1 MPEEAD
7 LSVPKSRSKVA
18 HPYNEKLTNRDPD
31 NLEKVVP
38 SGGISLA
45 RHHII
50 PFAHLIAFWN
60 KVIEEEYN
68 TPSPPPVALKEKLQD
83 LVRSVFKKCKD
94 YPDIAYGVDSF
105 KGFVDKFC
113 ASDYVHSKGSPPPD
127 GRYKMPRIFAWLPV
141 NIFVG
146 PDGINHRYGE
156 PKAGFE
162 CHCSPI
168 ITAENFKSCFA
179 AFTSLERYL
188 KHPAAKSDGERFI
201 EKYIELVEKRVEIWP
216 LVKKNWVKHPTKPL
230 RYGIHGAPVPVRVEE
245 FGEFIQATYS
255 WAGDRVEIGDK
266 AIELDVWYDEGG
278 YRRLRGSATDIAIGE
293 LIEWIDAQ
301 WGVGSEIPEE
311 LRELVMRNL
320 TLEILTGPGVT
331 DWDFTVATEAKFG
344 DLTTDLLISLRRQ
357 TSTAGGQQK
366 SEFTMSAEAGLTLVI
381 DEEESRMWFEGAF
394 KRATAPQ
401 NAWSLR
407 GTWKAD
413 DKGLSLADLGT
424 ALGWPDAGKLLEDL
438 PSALQPELR
447 EVTLAYDSRT
457 GPLLA
462 VTVGALTV
470 VFAPVRDTTGPMI
483 WCVQVKATV
492 NAGLGDVPLLGGALP
507 KKADLRLVAL
517 RGVYA
522 SAAVNKPL
530 LDTLNTM
537 VRDAGLEPFPAVAP
551 DGGLPGGGLPRGGLL
566 CVECAVPG
574 MPATTLTVSLGQ
586 PAGPRPPAVRA
597 VTDTD
602 TKTVTGTDGHMPPQL
617 PGGQRTALT
626 DAVPEP
632 GRAPATA
639 RPGAWVDI
647 GRSFGPLHVRR
658 IGATYEQG
666 TIWLMADGALTAS
679 GFTMSV
685 DSLGLGVDLDGEGF
699 PVRTRLSGLGVEF
712 ERPPLRIGGAL
723 INRQP
728 PPSGYDLMV
737 GGALVVQMPTVG
749 VTAVGAYQQ
758 RSDGMPSL
766 FVFGRGTTALGG
778 PAPFRLR
785 GVAAGFGFNSSVRLP
800 AADRVADFPLV
811 SGLSGGLSDDPMT
824 VLGEL
829 TTGQW
834 VVPREGGIWLAA
846 GLDFSSFELVHGR
859 LLLFLEVGDG
869 LTLGLLGTARAAFPP
884 TGRALA
890 QVQLQLRLVYRSAYG
905 DFIATAQLYDSYVID
920 PECILTGGFAYTMWF
935 SPSTHAGDFALTV
948 GGYHPEYAAP
958 THYPQVPRLG
968 FSWSPGGISITGT
981 AFFALTPSAV
991 MAGGTLDVRYSA
1003 GPVSAW
1009 LTAYA
1014 RILISWKPLHFRVSI
1029 GVTVGASLKL
1039 LFVTL
1044 KGELGA
1050 ELDLWGPPTGGT
1062 VTAKLV
1068 FVKVKIGFGRDRTT
1082 PEKLD
1087 WNEFTELLPPPEQ
1100 ILRISAAHGLL
1111 PEDQPQQGLS
1121 DGDPDRAWL
1130 VGADGFSFIVET
1142 SVPASQVT
1150 FQDRAPDTGAKIDI
1164 RPMLRTGLDSPLTVR
1179 VARNT
1184 AVRGAVA
1191 QWQSLDDDGSWK
1203 ETVLFGHAPTALWGT
1218 PEASNGELLNPGKR
1232 LIGGRTGL
1240 QITVPPPRS
1249 TGDQVGPIADTSFT
1263 YEPMPDAEGPLDPA
1277 ARPVGDRTQPAP
1289 GTGVGQV
1296 ADTVEMRGGE
1306 RGRLHR
1312 ALTELLEPA
1321 RHGALPDGSLDA
1333 FASHVREHG
1342 LRADPLLVVSA
1353 SNDLRGRNADVR

>member
-1 MPEEAD
+1 MD
-7 LSVPKSRSKVA
+7 
-18 HPYNEKLTNRDPD
+18 RDPN
-31 NLEKVVP
+31 NLESVMA
-38 SGGISLA
+38 GGIALS

-50 PFAHLIAFWN
+50 PYNELVQFWN
-60 KVIEEEYN
+60 KVIEDEYN
-68 TPSPPPVALKEKLQD
+68 KPSPTRHKLKEELQR
-83 LVRSVFKKCKD
+83 LVRAILDNCGRYSDVKVKADHFRNFAD
-94 YPDIAYGVDSF
+94 RFSASAYTHG
-105 KGFVDKFC
+105 GEE
-113 ASDYVHSKGSPPPD
+113 SPSPD
-127 GRYKMPRIFAWLPV
+127 GRDDLLSIFAWLPANLFLGPTGSGHRYDDAKDGFESGCTPIIGAGNFSPRKNAFNNLHRYLSDPNSLQSEGREFIKKYIQLV
-141 NIFVG
+141 VG
-146 PDGINHRYGE
+146 PQCKVWE
-156 PKAGFE
+156 LKA
-162 CHCSPI
+162 
-168 ITAENFKSCFA
+168 KDWQ
-179 AFTSLERYL
+179 
-188 KHPAAKSDGERFI
+188 KHPR
-201 EKYIELVEKRVEIWP
+201 
-216 LVKKNWVKHPTKPL
+216 KPRL
-230 RYGIHGAPVPVRVEE
+230 YGIVGAPVPSRVEGIGQDASSPADE
-245 FGEFIQATYS
+245 
-255 WAGDRVEIGDK
+255 RVNIGDK
-266 AIELDVWYDEGG
+266 SIELALWYNEGG

-293 LIEWIDAQ
+293 LIDWIGAQ
-301 WGVGSEIPEE
+301 WGEGSTIPGE

-320 TLEILTGPGVT
+320 TLEILTGPDVT
-331 DWDFTVATEAKFG
+331 DWEFTVATETKFG

-381 DEEESRMWFEGAF
+381 DEEETRMWFEGAL
-394 KRATAPQ
+394 KRATGPQ

-413 DKGLSLADLGT
+413 DKGLSLADLGA

-492 NAGLGDVPLLGGALP
+492 NAGLGDVPLLGGELP
-507 KKADLRLVAL
+507 KEADLRLTAL

-551 DGGLPGGGLPRGGLL
+551 GGGLPRGGLL

-574 MPATTLTVSLGQ
+574 MPATTLTMSLGQ
-586 PAGPRPPAVRA
+586 PAGSRPPAVHA
-597 VTDTD
+597 DTDTD
-602 TKTVTGTDGHMPPQL
+602 TKTVTGTDGHRLPQL
-617 PGGQRTALT
+617 PGGQRTART

-666 TIWLMADGALTAS
+666 TVWLMADGALTAS
-679 GFTMSV
+679 GFTMAV
-685 DSLGLGVDLDGEGF
+685 DGLGLGVDLGGEGF
-699 PVRTRLSGLGVEF
+699 PVRARLSGLGVEF

-728 PPSGYDLMV
+728 PPSGFDLMV

-766 FVFGRGTTALGG
+766 FVFGRGTMALGG
-778 PAPFRLR
+778 PPPFRLR

-800 AADRVADFPLV
+800 AAGRVADFPLV
-811 SGLSGGLSDDPMT
+811 SGLGGGLSDDPME

-829 TTGQW
+829 TGQW

-905 DFIATAQLYDSYVID
+905 DFSATAQLYDSYVID

-935 SPSTHAGDFALTV
+935 SPSRHAGDFALTV
-948 GGYHPEYAAP
+948 GGYHPAYAAP
-958 THYPQVPRLG
+958 AHYPQVPRLG
-968 FSWSPGGISITGT
+968 FSWSLGGVSITGT

-1003 GPVSAW
+1003 GPVNAW

-1014 RILISWKPLHFRVSI
+1014 RILISWKPVHFRVGI

-1068 FVKVKIGFGRDRTT
+1068 FVKVTIGFGRDRTA

-1087 WNEFTELLPPPEQ
+1087 WNEFTELLPPPQQ

-1111 PEDQPQQGLS
+1111 PEDQSQQGLS

-1150 FQDRAPDTGAKIDI
+1150 FQGRDPDIGAKLDI
-1164 RPMLRTGLDSPLTVR
+1164 RPMRRTGLASPLTVR

-1184 AVRGAVA
+1184 AVRGAA
-1191 QWQSLDDDGSWK
+1191 ARWQPLEDDGSWK
-1203 ETVLFGHAPTALWGT
+1203 HTVLFGNAPTALWGT
-1218 PEASNGELLNPGKR
+1218 PQASNEELLNPDRR

-1249 TGDQVGPIADTSFT
+1249 TGDQVGPIADASFT

-1277 ARPVGDRTQPAP
+1277 APPVGDRTQLAP
-1289 GTGVGQV
+1289 GIGVGQV
-1296 ADTVEMRGGE
+1296 ADTVGIRGGE
-1306 RGRLHR
+1306 RGRLHQ

-1353 SNDLRGRNADVR
+1353 SNDLRGRNADVRR